1 MKKTSKLVAL
11 LLAALLIVGSSAV
24 AVAEPLTVAVSMRST
39 ASEYH
44 MQYVAGA
51 QAFVD
56 SLPPGT
62 AEVQILACEGN
73 DDKQINDINA
83 VIAAKGDNMILF
95 VDPNN
100 APNITAIAEACE
112 DAGVYWCSAWNTP
125 EGIYPTSYK
134 YWVSHQACDAVKQGY
149 DIAVTLFKSL
159 PTPGKGNI
167 CVLEGMLANSANTY
181 RMQGLQQALKEYPD
195 IKVLDDQAGDWAT
208 AKGLSITENWLA
220 KYDNIDGIWS
230 ACDDMAV
237 GVVQALKAKGL
248 NGKIP
253 VTGVDGTSAAI
264 ALVGSGDL
272 CCTIANNG
280 WMQGGYG
287 VAYAYAAKTGV
298 IDTATMD
305 LKHRMFYTNGFL
317 VTKDTLAE
325 YNKTFVES
333 TPVYDYT
340 NLDFPIAKAMDIVK
354 P

>member
-1 MKKTSKLVAL
+1 MKKTSKFVAL
-11 LLAALLIVGSSAV
+11 FLAACLLLGCTTAL
-24 AVAEPLTVAVSMRST
+24 AAEPLTVAVSMRST

-56 SLPPGT
+56 SLPVGT

-112 DAGVYWCSAWNTP
+112 EAGVYWTSAWNTP
-125 EGIYPTSYK
+125 EGIYPPSYK

-149 DIAVTLFKSL
+149 DIAVTMFNAL
-159 PTPGKGNI
+159 PTPGKGKI
-167 CVLEGMLANSANTY
+167 CVMEGMLANSANTF
-181 RMQGLQQALKEYPD
+181 RMEGLKKALAEYPD
-195 IKVLDDQAGDWAT
+195 IEVLDDQAGDWAT

-220 KYDNIDGIWS
+220 KFDQIDGIWC

-248 NGKIP
+248 NGKTL

-264 ALVGSGDL
+264 EMVETGDL
-272 CCTIANNG
+272 ICTIANNG
-280 WMQGGYG
+280 WLQGGYG
-287 VAYAYAAKTGV
+287 TAYAYAAKTGV
-298 IDTATMD
+298 IDTATMTPEQ
-305 LKHRMFYTNGFL
+305 RMFYTNGYL
-317 VTKDTLAE
+317 VTKDTLAD
-325 YNKTFVES
+325 YKKNFVES
-333 TPVYDYT
+333 VPVYDYAD
-340 NLDFPIAKAMDIVK
+340 LAFPIAKGMDLVK
-354 P
+354 

>member
-1 MKKTSKLVAL
+1 MKIKKLVSLFLVAL
-11 LLAALLIVGSSAV
+11 LTVSSAAV
-24 AVAEPLTVAVSMRST
+24 ALAEPLTIAVSIRST

-62 AEVQILACEGN
+62 AEVQILACEGS

-112 DAGVYWCSAWNTP
+112 EAGVYWCSAWNTP
-125 EGIYPTSYK
+125 EGIYPVSYK

-149 DIAVTLFKSL
+149 DIAVELFNAL
-159 PTPGKGNI
+159 PTPGKGKI
-167 CVLEGMLANSANTY
+167 CVLQGMLANSANTY
-181 RMQGLQQALKEYPD
+181 RMQGLELALAEYPD
-195 IKVLDDQAGDWAT
+195 IEVLDNQAGDWQT

-220 KYDNIDGIWS
+220 KYDQIDGIWS

-248 NGKIP
+248 NGIVK

-264 ALVGSGDL
+264 EMVGTGDL
-272 CCTIANNG
+272 CVTIANNG
-280 WMQGGYG
+280 WLQGGYG

-305 LKHRMFYTNGFL
+305 NTHRMFYTNGFL
-317 VTKDTLAE
+317 VTPETLPDYIA
-325 YNKTFVES
+325 NFVDS
-333 TPVYDYT
+333 VPKYDYT
-340 NLDFPIAKAMDIVK
+340 NLDFPIAKPMDVVL